1 MIFIT
6 VGTQA
11 PFDRLIKLIDE
22 WAKGQD
28 IKCFAQIANSKYKPK
43 NIEFKTFLTEQ
54 EFTAVFEKAT
64 LIISHAGMGTIISSL
79 RENKVILTL
88 PRLAKFKEHRNNH
101 QIATTRAFSEK
112 GFIPFIPPI
121 VVNRIHPIVETAKS
135 LLTYNSPQ
143 FRSTGREDSDRDT
156 AKVFSDLFQYI

>member
-6 VGTQA
+6 VGTQE
-11 PFDRLIKLIDE
+11 PFDRLIKLMDE

-28 IKCFAQIANSKYKPK
+28 VKCFAQIANSKYEPK

-79 RENKVILTL
+79 GENKIILTL
-88 PRLAKFKEHRNNH
+88 PRLLEFKEHRNDH
-101 QIATTRAFSEK
+101 QIATTKAFSDK
-112 GFIPFIPPI
+112 GFIYPI
-121 VVNRIHPIVETAKS
+121 FNENDLIKHLNMLPKLKPLKKI
-135 LLTYNSPQ
+135 
-143 FRSTGREDSDRDT
+143 EDSANIELLDFLR
-156 AKVFSDLFQYI
+156 QC